1 MTLRDGMYS
10 PIQAHSTRANK
21 GQDCARAA
29 GGQLV
34 CEFMRPTWRQIPRRQ
49 DLALRP
55 LDDQPDDS
63 DAARRGV
70 REVEHRVGDQHARPM
85 RKLCVRMPDLLLRAP
100 TAVVSRGRRMGR

>member
-1 MTLRDGMYS
+1 MTFRDGLYS
-10 PIQAHSTRANK
+10 TIQAHSTCATK
-21 GQDCARAA
+21 GPDCALAA

-34 CEFMRPTWRQIPRRQ
+34 CEFMRPTWRQIAGRQ
-49 DLALRP
+49 DLALRL

-70 REVEHRVGDQHARPM
+70 REVEHRVSDQNARPV
-85 RKLCVRMPDLLLRAP
+85 RKRCVRMPDLLLRAP